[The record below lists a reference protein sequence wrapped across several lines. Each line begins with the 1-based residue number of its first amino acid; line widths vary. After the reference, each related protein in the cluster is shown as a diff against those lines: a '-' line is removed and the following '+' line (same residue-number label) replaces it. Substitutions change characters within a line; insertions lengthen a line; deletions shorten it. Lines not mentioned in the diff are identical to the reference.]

1 MKKNLCLPLLLTGL
15 LGACSSNSVLEKP
28 LDYKSDAPVQQG
40 KLELPPD
47 LTAPQIQNR
56 YQLPGTG
63 SASLID
69 YSKTGTNAPQI
80 QQDSNLLVKPANA
93 HIERGGTQRWLVVD
107 NKAPEQVWPLLK
119 AFWQDNGF
127 VIKSEEPDIGL
138 METDWAENRA
148 KLGMDPVRRM
158 LDTVGLGGV
167 MSTPERDKFR
177 IRLERTAKG
186 TEVYFTHRGMYETYI
201 NEGKSETKWQPRPA
215 DPELETEF
223 LARFMV
229 RLGHSEDQA
238 KTSAKAAESQPATI
252 EKVQIQAGTLQVN
265 DDFDRAWRRI
275 GLALDRIGL
284 QIVDRDRSQGIYY
297 VRPAKGDIDAQTGK
311 TEGGFWSGLAF
322 WRDKNEATQQEE
334 QYRVTVK
341 ANDKQTRVQL
351 QDKAG
356 QALPDA
362 LSSQIVRKLAEQLQ

>member
-15 LGACSSNSVLEKP
+15 ISACSSNAVLEKP
-28 LDYKSDAPVQQG
+28 LDYQSDAPVQQG

-56 YQLPGTG
+56 YQLPGNG

-69 YSKTGTNAPQI
+69 YSKTGNSPAQI

-158 LDTVGLGGV
+158 LDTVGLGGI

-177 IRLERTAKG
+177 IRLERTSNG

-229 RLGHSEDQA
+229 RLGHTEDQA
-238 KTSAKAAESQPATI
+238 KTSAKAVENQPSTV
-252 EKVQIQAGTLQVN
+252 EKTQIQAGTLLVN
-265 DDFDRAWRRI
+265 DGFDRAWRRV

-297 VRPAKGDIDAQTGK
+297 VRPAKGDVDAQTGK

-322 WRDKNEATQQEE
+322 WRDKNEAIQQEE
-334 QYRVTVK
+334 QYRVTVQ
-341 ANDKQTRVQL
+341 ADGTQTKIQL
-351 QDKAG
+351 QSKDGKPLAETL
-356 QALPDA
+356 AT
-362 LSSQIVRKLAEQLQ
+362 QIARKLAEQLK